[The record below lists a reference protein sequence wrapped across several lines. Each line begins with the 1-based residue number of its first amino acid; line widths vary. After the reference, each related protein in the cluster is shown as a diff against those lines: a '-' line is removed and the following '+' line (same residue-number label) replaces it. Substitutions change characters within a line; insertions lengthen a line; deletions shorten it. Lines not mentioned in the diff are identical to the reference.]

1 MSQPEPDS
9 LDALFDRWEERW
21 AEAQARSRQIKTGDL
36 HAAYYFRGVAE
47 TYKTALAEL
56 RKLAAPEDEATP
68 TPVQQLLQFTQE
80 QVSAMLTD
88 LGLFPRILR
97 RHEDGAFTAVF
108 SRLQPV
114 SQARRL
120 ELLQGADRRLRILQ
134 DGALHDTG
142 DPYIEFGFVDDG
154 E

>member
-1 MSQPEPDS
+1 MSEQHPDS
-9 LDALFDRWEERW
+9 LDALLERWETRW
-21 AEAQARSRQIKTGDL
+21 AEAQTRSRQIKTGDL
-36 HAAYYFRGVAE
+36 QAAYYFRGVAE

-56 RKLAAPEDEATP
+56 RRLVDGDSEPPAPP
-68 TPVQQLLQFTQE
+68 QLRLIQFTQE

-134 DGALHDTG
+134 DGALHDNG
-142 DPYIEFGFVDDG
+142 DPYIEFGFVD
-154 E
+154 EEE

>member
-1 MSQPEPDS
+1 MSEQEQET
-9 LDALFDRWEERW
+9 LDTLLDRWEERW
-21 AEAQARSRQIKTGDL
+21 AEATARSRQIKTGDL
-36 HAAYYFRGVAE
+36 QAAYYFRGVAE

-56 RKLAAPEDEATP
+56 RKLVDGGSEKAAEPE
-68 TPVQQLLQFTQE
+68 QRLLQFTQE
-80 QVSAMLTD
+80 QVSAMMTD

-97 RHEDGAFTAVF
+97 RHDDGAFTAVF

-120 ELLQGADRRLRILQ
+120 ELLQSADRRLRILQ

-142 DPYIEFGFVDDG
+142 DPYIEFGFVDED
-154 E
+154 